1 MTDTA
6 RNVGPVASAPST
18 TRYYL
23 SLDPVKGAG
32 DVLLAGSRGV
42 PGLAAGA
49 VQSGALNVTIPATTP
64 LNSYFLLA
72 CADDLAKV
80 AESDETNNCVAS
92 PTAAV
97 TVTRPDLVENTVSA
111 PPATKARGTSFP
123 VTDTVQNVGA
133 VASGAS
139 VTRYYLSL
147 DAVKSAGDLLL
158 TGSRTVP
165 GLAAGASHSGTVTVT
180 IPAATPLNTYFVLA
194 CADGPNTVVETDETN
209 NCKASSTTVTV
220 TP

>member
-1 MTDTA
+1 
-6 RNVGPVASAPST
+6 
-18 TRYYL
+18 
-23 SLDPVKGAG
+23 
-32 DVLLAGSRGV
+32 
-42 PGLAAGA
+42 
-49 VQSGALNVTIPATTP
+49 VTIPTTTP

-80 AESDETNNCVAS
+80 AESDEANNCVAS

-111 PPATKARGTSFP
+111 PPTTKARGTSFP
-123 VTDTVQNVGA
+123 VTDTVHNVGA

-139 VTRYYLSL
+139 ATRYYLSL
-147 DAVKSAGDLLL
+147 DAVKSAGDALL

-165 GLAAGASHSGTVTVT
+165 GLAAGGSHSGTVTVT
-180 IPAATPLNTYFVLA
+180 IPAATPLNTYFLLA
-194 CADGPNTVVETDETN
+194 CADGPNTVVETDESN